1 MRARTRSS
9 LRTVGMVGLLAAVA
23 PINVAVTV
31 AGYLRS
37 ALRPTA
43 AGGSSGPSRT
53 ILISGGKMTKALV
66 LARAFHADGHR
77 VVLVEQARYRLTGHR
92 FSRAVDAFHTVPRPE
107 DPGYTAALRA
117 LVEREG
123 VDVYVPVCSPV
134 ASYYD
139 SLARQELDDVCE
151 VIHPRPDELRQVDD
165 KSEFAALAQSLGL
178 RVPDT
183 HRITDPRQVAE
194 FDFTGRERSYILK
207 SIVYDPVRRLDL
219 TRLPRPTP
227 EETVAYVASL
237 PISAENPWILQEFIP
252 GQEYCT
258 HGTVRDGEVQ
268 VWCCC
273 ESSASQLN
281 YTMVEVPEIEEW
293 VRTFCRATKMT
304 GQLSFDFIVAS
315 DGASAGEVF
324 AIECNPR
331 THSAISMFYNHP
343 DLSRAYLDSGVET
356 ITPLPGSRPTYWLY
370 HEVWRLITL
379 PHRWSRLH
387 TILTGTD
394 AIFSSADPLPFLAV
408 HHLQIPWLLLVN
420 LVKGGRWVKIDV
432 NIGKLV
438 EPGGD

>member
-1 MRARTRSS
+1 M
-9 LRTVGMVGLLAAVA
+9 LGLLAAVA
-23 PINVAVTV
+23 PINAAAVV
-31 AGYLRS
+31 LGYVRS
-37 ALRPTA
+37 ALRPSVA
-43 AGGSSGPSRT
+43 AAPSGMSRT
-53 ILISGGKMTKALV
+53 ILVSGGKMTKALV

-77 VVLVEQARYRLTGHR
+77 VLLVEQARYRFTGHR
-92 FSRAVDAFHTVPRPE
+92 FSRAVDAFFTVPKPE
-107 DPGYTAALRA
+107 HPGYTAALRA
-117 LVEREG
+117 IVEREG

-134 ASYYD
+134 ASFYD
-139 SLARQELDDVCE
+139 SLARDELEGVCE
-151 VIHPRPDELRQVDD
+151 VLHPRPDELRQVND
-165 KSEFAALAQSLGL
+165 KFEFATVARSVGL

-183 HRITDPRQVAE
+183 HRITNPRQVAE
-194 FDFTGRERSYILK
+194 FDFSGRERSYILK
-207 SIVYDPVRRLDL
+207 SIAYDPVRRLDL

-227 EETVAYVASL
+227 AQTVAYVASL
-237 PISAENPWILQEFIP
+237 PISTDNPWILQEFIE

-281 YTMVEVPEIEEW
+281 YTMAQVPAIEQW
-293 VRTFCRATKMT
+293 VRTFCRAAPMT
-304 GQLSFDFIVAS
+304 GQLSFDFIVTP
-315 DGASAGEVF
+315 DGEVF

-331 THSAISMFYNHP
+331 THSAISMFYNHS

-356 ITPLPGSRPTYWLY
+356 ITPLPSSRSTYWLY
-370 HEVWRLITL
+370 HEVWRLFTL
-379 PHRWSRLH
+379 PHRWSRLR

-394 AIFSSADPLPFLAV
+394 AIFASDDPLPFLAV

-420 LVKGGRWVKIDV
+420 LVTGGTWVKIDV